1 MTVEQRLDQLEKRNK
16 RLTVGLTM
24 IAVTICA
31 VVTMAACEP
40 ETDKQS
46 RRNNQQAELNELSE
60 RHLDLKI
67 KQARQT
73 LERAEGKFQSRA
85 ATELK
90 NGHFESVTARRVY
103 VTNDAGKT
111 VITLS
116 ANASGDGLVEVVN
129 KTGERIAQ
137 MGADEYGNGLVGAWN
152 RKGEGR
158 TLKPGP

>member
-73 LERAEGKFQSRA
+73 LCGDGVKKRPLRVGDGAEGLR
-85 ATELK
+85 
-90 NGHFESVTARRVY
+90 
-103 VTNDAGKT
+103 
-111 VITLS
+111 
-116 ANASGDGLVEVVN
+116 
-129 KTGERIAQ
+129 
-137 MGADEYGNGLVGAWN
+137 DE
-152 RKGEGR
+152 
-158 TLKPGP
+158 

>member
-1 MTVEQRLDQLEKRNK
+1 M
-16 RLTVGLTM
+16 
-24 IAVTICA
+24 
-31 VVTMAACEP
+31 
-40 ETDKQS
+40 
-46 RRNNQQAELNELSE
+46 
-60 RHLDLKI
+60 
-67 KQARQT
+67 
-73 LERAEGKFQSRA
+73 
-85 ATELK
+85 
-90 NGHFESVTARRVY
+90 
-103 VTNDAGKT
+103 TNDAGKT